1 MGLNPGDS
9 QPWFLSFKDS
19 ENKIICLRKYSFSYF
34 LLLHN
39 HLARQDLELLDPPRI
54 HSYICRHLH
63 CTLFCNRYMLLFHI
77 LKTTKD
83 LEKEIICLRQYSFS
97 YLLLLHNHLASQDLE
112 LLDHP
117 YIHSYICRHLH
128 CTLFLYRYILLGYM
142 LKNRER
148 FRKRKNLTE
157 TIFTLLHTVNI

>member
-54 HSYICRHLH
+54 HSCICRYLH

-128 CTLFLYRYILLGYM
+128 CTLFLYRYILLHYM
-142 LKNRER
+142 LKKRER

-157 TIFTLLHTVNI
+157 TMQSLLSCTL